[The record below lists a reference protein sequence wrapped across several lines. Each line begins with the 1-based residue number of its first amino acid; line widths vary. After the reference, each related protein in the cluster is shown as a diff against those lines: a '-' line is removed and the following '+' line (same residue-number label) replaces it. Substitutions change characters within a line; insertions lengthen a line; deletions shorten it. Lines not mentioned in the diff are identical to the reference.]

1 MKQVIT
7 TLLII
12 FTLLLSTS
20 LTIVAQ
26 NEIPFI
32 NKVSFSKTK
41 PMSGVRLVALI
52 PAPITNE
59 YQDITSLTVNK
70 GSIIDTN
77 GANKVLLYD
86 GSFEDDTIDISESF
100 IYKTKKVRIDF
111 NDKST
116 KNICTGINPDEY
128 LGSDGKYIDLSNN
141 TIKQVGDK
149 LWSESDN
156 ALDYAKHCYEYV
168 ATHYKY
174 IKGSW
179 RTLAEIIRIG
189 GGGCGD
195 YTTLFVNLMRY
206 KGIPAR
212 HNIGIWT
219 NGGYHVWPDFYLS
232 DYGWVPVDPTFK
244 NANPNEDY
252 FGRYDGNLIIV
263 SQGLTFF
270 SKSDIKLN
278 NVPLQSFNYWYWYK
292 KGYGNINGMHKPSK
306 AN

>member
-7 TLLII
+7 NITIS
-12 FTLLLSTS
+12 FTLLFLTS
-20 LTIVAQ
+20 FSLAAQ
-26 NEIPFI
+26 NEIGLTN
-32 NKVSFSKTK
+32 NKVSFTKTES
-41 PMSGVRLVALI
+41 MSGVRLVALL

-111 NDKST
+111 DDKST
-116 KNICTGINPDEY
+116 KNICRNINPDEY

-149 LWSESDN
+149 LWSESEN

-189 GGGCGD
+189 GGECGD

-263 SQGLTFF
+263 SQGLTSF
-270 SKSDIKLN
+270 SKSDN
-278 NVPLQSFNYWYWYK
+278 SFRNSFVAK
-292 KGYGNINGMHKPSK
+292 SV
-306 AN
+306 